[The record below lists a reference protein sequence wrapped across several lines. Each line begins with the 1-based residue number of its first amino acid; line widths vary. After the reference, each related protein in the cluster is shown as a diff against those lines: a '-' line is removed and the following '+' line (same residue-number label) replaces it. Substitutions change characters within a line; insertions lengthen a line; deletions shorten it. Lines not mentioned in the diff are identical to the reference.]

1 MLQVKNESSVIDSTY
16 SFQKDLKDIQETI
29 ETIDVLP
36 VDVEDQI
43 AMQNIRI
50 KNAIGKIKE
59 FLQKI

>member
-16 SFQKDLKDIQETI
+16 SFQKDLKDIQATI

>member
-1 MLQVKNESSVIDSTY
+1 MLRVKNESSVIDSTY
-16 SFQKDLKDIQETI
+16 SFQKDLKDIQATI